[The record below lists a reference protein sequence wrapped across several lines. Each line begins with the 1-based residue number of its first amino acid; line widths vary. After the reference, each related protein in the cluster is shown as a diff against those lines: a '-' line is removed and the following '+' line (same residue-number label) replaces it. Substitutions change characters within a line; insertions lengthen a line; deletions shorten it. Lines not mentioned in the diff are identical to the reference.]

1 MITTS
6 SIALLASPFAGWIVA
21 QFLKFIFTLRKDG
34 ISLQDAIQ
42 SGGMPSSHSAISSSL
57 ATAVGVT
64 QGISSVSFAI
74 TVAFTAIV
82 VYDALGVRRTTGEQT
97 IALQQLA
104 KKNNMKSFRIHD
116 ARGHTPMEVF
126 AGLVVGVITGILT
139 VVIL

>member
-74 TVAFTAIV
+74 TVA
-82 VYDALGVRRTTGEQT
+82 LRRSLYMTHLESAAQR
-97 IALQQLA
+97 ANKRSHCSSWL
-104 KKNNMKSFRIHD
+104 KRI
-116 ARGHTPMEVF
+116 T
-126 AGLVVGVITGILT
+126 
-139 VVIL
+139 